1 VGLFLEKDVDF
12 RTIGSDLESQYDEED
27 LPSTDY
33 LGQEIAY

>member
-12 RTIGSDLESQYDEED
+12 RTVGADIENQYREEE
-27 LPSTDY
+27 LPSPDY